1 MFAALENNVKGEIEM
16 KIALIVVGII
26 IVIGVVFEIWSKIAY
41 RRWRKRF
48 DALPPDERR
57 KEQER
62 LYKEKH
68 FSDATSS

>member
-1 MFAALENNVKGEIEM
+1 M

-26 IVIGVVFEIWSKIAY
+26 IAIGVAFEIWSKIAY

-48 DALPPDERR
+48 DALPPDEQR

-62 LYKEKH
+62 LYRAKQMK
-68 FSDATSS
+68 T

>member
-1 MFAALENNVKGEIEM
+1 M
-16 KIALIVVGII
+16 KIVLIAV
-26 IVIGVVFEIWSKIAY
+26 GVVVLLGVAVEVWGRIAY

-62 LYKEKH
+62 MYRAHQQSL
-68 FSDATSS
+68 